1 MARLDGVFFSKTLSR
16 PVHFVAVLSNDIAF
30 GSENNPNF
38 KRPTKNIYLFHGY
51 SGCDTD
57 WPANVALGDLANK
70 YNVNFFMPNGD
81 NSFYLDNKATGYKYA
96 SYVGEEFVEYTRKT
110 FNLSEKKEDT
120 FVGGLSMGGFGAL
133 HTGLMF
139 NKTFSKVIALS
150 SALIQGMIKKLS
162 PDMPDNPMA
171 NYDYYAWTFGIKDN
185 VDFETSENNPE
196 YLVKKLKAEGG
207 ELPDIYMAC
216 GTEDFLIEPNR
227 AFVAY
232 LKENDVPVEFVTG
245 PGIHDFNFWRKYL
258 EEGMKWALE

>member
-38 KRPTKNIYLFHGY
+38 KRPTKNVYLLHGY

-57 WPANVALGDLANK
+57 WPANVALGDLANR

-81 NSFYLDNKATGYKYA
+81 NSFYLNNKATGFKYA
-96 SYVGEEFVEYTRKT
+96 SYVGEEFIEYTRKT
-110 FNLSEKKEDT
+110 FNLSDKREDT

-139 NKTFSKVIALS
+139 NNTFSKVIALS
-150 SALIQGMIKKLS
+150 SALIQGMIKILS
-162 PDMPDNPMA
+162 PDMPDNGMA
-171 NYDYYAWTFGIKDN
+171 NYEYYAWTFGMGKD

-196 YLVKKLKAEGG
+196 YLVKKIKAEGG
-207 ELPDIYMAC
+207 QFPDLYMAC
-216 GTEDFLIEPNR
+216 GTEDFLIEPNK
-227 AFVAY
+227 AFAAY

-245 PGIHDFNFWRKYL
+245 PGVHDFNFWRKYL
-258 EEGMKWALE
+258 EEGLNWALK